1 MGHGRRVAGRVI
13 RVQSLS
19 NKPLQRMWSPQGH
32 RVESRS
38 RLGGAH
44 TAERQTVRQTSPPV
58 IDVAV
63 LEAGNALSKANG
75 VILRTSPGSSQ
86 EIVEGSGEGA
96 QVEMREYRLAS
107 YCALVLGVG
116 FTLASSRTLAQE
128 PPRRIDVGLAVRY
141 MPTGWFEWSGRSGTC
156 QRE

>member
-1 MGHGRRVAGRVI
+1 M
-13 RVQSLS
+13 
-19 NKPLQRMWSPQGH
+19 
-32 RVESRS
+32 
-38 RLGGAH
+38 
-44 TAERQTVRQTSPPV
+44 

-141 MPTGWFEWSGRSGTC
+141 MPTGWFEWSGRSGASDSALGAYPALGSALFVVSV
-156 QRE
+156 RGSASGS